1 MFNLCCYSLLFIV
14 LSHFS
19 YVSRAHYR
27 DSANHVILG
36 TQQFK
41 PTEFANQINLSMD
54 NGWGILRCIIDTCM
68 KLKEGKYLIMKDPN
82 KVTPNVVAYFIKII
96 NLGFMIYKYMV
107 STLDDY
113 VLSGFSL
120 KIFI

>member
-1 MFNLCCYSLLFIV
+1 MYFCCR
-14 LSHFS
+14 
-19 YVSRAHYR
+19 YVSRVHYR

-54 NGWGILRCIIDTCM
+54 NAWGILRCIIDTCM

-82 KVTPNVVAYFIKII
+82 KVSNVFVHSKMQI
-96 NLGFMIYKYMV
+96 NL
-107 STLDDY
+107 
-113 VLSGFSL
+113 
-120 KIFI
+120 